1 MSSEEVEQHVGQTL
15 KIVSSALGLGLM
27 GINRHI
33 PNENKN
39 KYFQNLLKNVHLRVP
54 TIFFSLMHGISS
66 SFSSM

>member
-39 KYFQNLLKNVHLRVP
+39 KCF
-54 TIFFSLMHGISS
+54 
-66 SFSSM
+66 